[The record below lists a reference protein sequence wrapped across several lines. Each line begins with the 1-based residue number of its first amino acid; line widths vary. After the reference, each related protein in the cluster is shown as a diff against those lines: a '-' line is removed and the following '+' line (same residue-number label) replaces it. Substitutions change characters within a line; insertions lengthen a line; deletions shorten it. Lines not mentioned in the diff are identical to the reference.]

1 MDKGDPNATS
11 EDFQLLGSA
20 SNLTVRGTPGVVSHA
35 NIMPLFNIYVSAETR
50 DLGGV
55 LADVKK
61 TAEEMEKELPR
72 GAALDIHGQAETMHS
87 AYLELIGGLIAS
99 IVLIYL
105 LIVVNFQ
112 SWLDPF
118 IIITALPGA
127 LAGIAWAL
135 FLSQTNLSVPALTGA
150 IMCMGTATANS
161 VLVVS
166 YARERLE
173 VHGDAVQAALEAG
186 IRPHPSGYHD
196 RFGDDHRDAADVD
209 GQLPEC
215 AAWSRRNW
223 WPPRGDL
230 REICISSPAFMRS
243 STSGIAPKPRE
254 CNESRSVSDR
264 TDYRPSS
271 KPTGFFLRRGAADA
285 VHRLSVLCT
294 SPNRTPSRRGNAEEL
309 RSQRDDLQPQA
320 RAVDRDDH
328 ITRQHRGLVSG
339 ADLWSGLRVREDVVQ
354 RLRAQ
359 VKGGDLLAEINTPT
373 LDAQYSQA
381 KAGLDAQRAKYD
393 LAVVTAQ
400 RWTALRPSH
409 AVSEQSITVQEANL
423 KKEKAELEAAQ
434 HNVTNFEAQ
443 LQFKKIVAPYDGLV
457 TARNINVGD
466 YINKEGNISD
476 KSAVTNLF
484 SVADIHKMRL
494 FISVPEAFGQILKQG
509 LTADL
514 TVPQLPNRHF
524 TAKFLTV
531 AGGFDPNTR
540 TAVTEFTIDND
551 DRALWPGSYATVK
564 LTVPLERN
572 NLIVPSS
579 ALVFQEEGAQV
590 GVVEKDDTV
599 HFKPIKIVRILDG
612 AIEVSSGVSPADRII
627 DTPSAALLD
636 GDNVRVVT
644 PARGYVINPQDL
656 N

>member
-1 MDKGDPNATS
+1 MKA
-11 EDFQLLGSA
+11 
-20 SNLTVRGTPGVVSHA
+20 
-35 NIMPLFNIYVSAETR
+35 
-50 DLGGV
+50 DLYRI
-55 LADVKK
+55 
-61 TAEEMEKELPR
+61 EP
-72 GAALDIHGQAETMHS
+72 
-87 AYLELIGGLIAS
+87 
-99 IVLIYL
+99 
-105 LIVVNFQ
+105 
-112 SWLDPF
+112 
-118 IIITALPGA
+118 ITARLRSRRVSSSVAVLLTLFTAYQFYARHRTARLLEEETLKNSVPSVTISNPKPGPSTETITLPGN
-127 LAGIAWAL
+127 IEAW
-135 FLSQTNLSVPALTGA
+135 F
-150 IMCMGTATANS
+150 
-161 VLVVS
+161 
-166 YARERLE
+166 
-173 VHGDAVQAALEAG
+173 QAPIYG
-186 IRPHPSGYHD
+186 QVSGY
-196 RFGDDHRDAADVD
+196 VKM
-209 GQLPEC
+209 
-215 AAWSRRNW
+215 WY
-223 WPPRGDL
+223 
-230 REICISSPAFMRS
+230 
-243 STSGIAPKPRE
+243 K
-254 CNESRSVSDR
+254 
-264 TDYRPSS
+264 DY
-271 KPTGFFLRRGAADA
+271 G
-285 VHRLSVLCT
+285 
-294 SPNRTPSRRGNAEEL
+294 
-309 RSQRDDLQPQA
+309 
-320 RAVDRDDH
+320 
-328 ITRQHRGLVSG
+328 
-339 ADLWSGLRVREDVVQ
+339 
-354 RLRAQ
+354 AQ